1 MSKNQK
7 NILKHFISGTILLMI
22 FVVPVLVLGQ
32 GGPSNTQG
40 KSGGTD
46 TQPVKMNIKIINP
59 FKHETIPGLINTIID
74 DILIPVGSV
83 IAVLMVMWAG
93 FKYVT
98 ARGDTTQIKEA
109 RDALLGAVIG
119 AAILLGA
126 RILSDAI
133 GRTIDQLK

>member
-7 NILKHFISGTILLMI
+7 NILKHFISGAILLII
-22 FVVPVLVLGQ
+22 FVVPLLSIAQ
-32 GGPSNTQG
+32 GAVVPNTPSNVVPNTA
-40 KSGGTD
+40 
-46 TQPVKMNIKIINP
+46 PVKINIKIENP
-59 FKHETIPGLINTIID
+59 FKHETIPGLINTIIN
-74 DILIPVGSV
+74 DILIPIGSV

-109 RDALLGAVIG
+109 RDALLYAVIG

-133 GRTIDQLK
+133 GRTIEQLK

>member
-1 MSKNQK
+1 MKNYK
-7 NILKHFISGTILLMI
+7 NILKHFISGAILLII
-22 FVVPVLVLGQ
+22 FVVPLLSIAQ
-32 GGPSNTQG
+32 GAVVPNTPSNVVPNTA
-40 KSGGTD
+40 
-46 TQPVKMNIKIINP
+46 PVKINIKIENP
-59 FKHETIPGLINTIID
+59 FKHETIPGLINTIIN
-74 DILIPVGSV
+74 DILIPIGSV

-109 RDALLGAVIG
+109 RDALLYAVIG

-133 GRTIDQLK
+133 GRTIEQLK

>member
-1 MSKNQK
+1 MP
-7 NILKHFISGTILLMI
+7 LLSI
-22 FVVPVLVLGQ
+22 AQGAVVPNT
-32 GGPSNTQG
+32 PSNVVPNTA
-40 KSGGTD
+40 
-46 TQPVKMNIKIINP
+46 PVKINIKIENP
-59 FKHETIPGLINTIID
+59 FKHETIPGLINTIIN
-74 DILIPVGSV
+74 DILIPIGSV

-109 RDALLGAVIG
+109 RDALLYAVIG

-133 GRTIDQLK
+133 GRTIEQLK